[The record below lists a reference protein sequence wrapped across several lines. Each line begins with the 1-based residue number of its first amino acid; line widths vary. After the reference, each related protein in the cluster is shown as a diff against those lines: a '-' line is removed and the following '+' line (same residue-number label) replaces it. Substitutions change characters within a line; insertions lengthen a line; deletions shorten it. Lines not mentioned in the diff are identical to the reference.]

1 MAILTGITN
10 AVRANLAGAA
20 SKAVS
25 SVASDIKSIGGL
37 NPTGSNSALGKV
49 SNLAGGTSS
58 NILTYPINVDTDPQQ
73 GHYIMFFINTRDE
86 AKLKARAD
94 ARKSFQETQRQ
105 LVKEFGTEGADF
117 INASANAYD
126 PSPQSKGL
134 INSANSF
141 TQKSIVASKLPTV
154 RLEKSIA
161 LYMPPNVQVS
171 YDVKYAEEEIGS
183 VALLASGVIDAFS
196 QAKGTEAKLGAGFDA
211 LTGSN
216 LKEIANQLGN
226 KALDTVAPGAAA
238 LQALSRGSVITPRM
252 EMMFEGVGRRNFSY
266 TFMFTPKSE
275 QEAQIVEEIIRHF
288 KFYAM
293 PKYTNPTTRREM
305 DIPGTFDIEYMYNNG
320 KRNNFINRVST
331 CFLKSVA
338 VQYGA
343 DRYTAYEETE
353 TLTHGSGSPPQRSSL
368 TLSFGEIETLSQQ
381 HIDEGY

>member
-1 MAILTGITN
+1 M
-10 AVRANLAGAA
+10 
-20 SKAVS
+20 
-25 SVASDIKSIGGL
+25 
-37 NPTGSNSALGKV
+37 
-49 SNLAGGTSS
+49 
-58 NILTYPINVDTDPQQ
+58 
-73 GHYIMFFINTRDE
+73 
-86 AKLKARAD
+86 
-94 ARKSFQETQRQ
+94 
-105 LVKEFGTEGADF
+105 
-117 INASANAYD
+117 
-126 PSPQSKGL
+126 
-134 INSANSF
+134 
-141 TQKSIVASKLPTV
+141 

-171 YDVKYAEEEIGS
+171 YDIKYAEEEIGS
-183 VALLASGVIDAFS
+183 VALWASGVIDAFS

-288 KFYAM
+288 KFYSM

-331 CFLKSVA
+331 CFLKNVA